1 MKKLVAFALLTFS
14 AVCATGGV
22 EAFGVRG
29 GLGSSPDQLILGGH
43 AQVYDLSPEAKIIPN
58 VELGFGDN
66 ITVYSFNAAVHY
78 SFLSS
83 NMNGFTPYAGGELGF
98 NMWSWDLREGAS
110 AAFDDSETKLVLN
123 GVAGLKKKLNDRQEL
138 TLELKLGLSDWAH
151 DFKVLAG
158 LTFF

>member
-1 MKKLVAFALLTFS
+1 MKKIVILALIALT
-14 AVCATGGV
+14 AVTATAGV

-29 GLGSSPDQLILGGH
+29 GLGSSPDQIILGGH

-58 VELGFGDN
+58 IELGFGDD
-66 ITVYSFNAAVHY
+66 ISIYSFDVAVHY

-98 NMWSWDLREGAS
+98 NKWSQDFEFLGTTVSVDES
-110 AAFDDSETKLVLN
+110 KMVIN
-123 GVAGLKKKLNDRQEL
+123 GVAGIKKKLNDRQEL
-138 TLELKLGLSDWAH
+138 SFELKLGLSDFAH
-151 DFKVLAG
+151 DFKILAG